1 MQTPGIPA
9 GRVAAARR
17 SPAVTTFATVDEYIA
32 SFPPEV
38 QEALQAV
45 RGALR
50 KAAPGTDET
59 ISYGIPTLT
68 LDGQYVVYF
77 AGWKR
82 HISLYPI
89 PADDPV
95 LASEMAPYI
104 AGKGTLRFPLNMP
117 IPLDLVERVVE
128 GLLRQRHGR

>member
-9 GRVAAARR
+9 GRVAVARR
-17 SPAVTTFATVDEYIA
+17 SSALTTFATVDEYIA

-82 HISLYPI
+82 HVSLYPI
-89 PADDPV
+89 PGDDPV
-95 LASEMAPYI
+95 LASEMAPYV
-104 AGKGTLRFPLNMP
+104 AGKGTLRFPLNKP